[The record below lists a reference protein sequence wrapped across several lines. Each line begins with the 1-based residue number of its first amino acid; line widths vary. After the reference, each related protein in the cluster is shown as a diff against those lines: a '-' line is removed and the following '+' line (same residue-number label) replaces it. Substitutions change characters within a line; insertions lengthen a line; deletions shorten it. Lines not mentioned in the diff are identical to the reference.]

1 MFVTEMITWPLEQV
15 AEKVM
20 SMYED
25 CLDGNFQMIDEL
37 MSNNNAASISASK
50 SQQVKFVLICSVFP
64 CF

>member
-1 MFVTEMITWPLEQV
+1 LEQV

-25 CLDGNFQMIDEL
+25 CLDGNFKMIDDL

-50 SQQVKFVLICSVFP
+50 SQQVKFVLICSVSP